1 MTIEDIKKGNG
12 IDGNLIY
19 FGLNGKVME
28 FMDVFVG
35 QFIFV
40 KKYIKSIYFNME

>member
-28 FMDVFVG
+28 FMEGFTMG
-35 QFIFV
+35 ELF
-40 KKYIKSIYFNME
+40 KKAAGGHLELR